1 MAESHVP
8 NSVNNAIYD
17 TLDERWY
24 DAFDDPVALLRAES
38 AQRTPWILD
47 TIAGAFRGR
56 PARILDV
63 GCGAGFL
70 SNALVQHGHDV
81 TGMDA
86 SQASLAVAARHDTTG
101 SVRYAQGDA
110 TRLDF
115 ADGSFDVVCAMDFL
129 EHVEDPGAV
138 ITEAA
143 RVLAPDGLFFFH
155 TFNRNWLAWL
165 VVIKGVEWFVRN
177 TPRDLHVL
185 RLFLKPDEVRA
196 MCETAG
202 LGVAELRGFEPVI
215 ASVAFVRLLATGVVP
230 KNFAFR
236 FTASTRIGYTGLAVK
251 GAPGAGHPRGLGR
264 GGPGGRASLD
274 GPRLTIA
281 TI

>member
-1 MAESHVP
+1 MAEGHVP
-8 NSVNNAIYD
+8 NRVNNAIYD
-17 TLDERWY
+17 ALDERWY

-38 AQRTPWILD
+38 AQRTPWVVD
-47 TIAGAFRGR
+47 TIAAAFRGR
-56 PARILDV
+56 AARILDV

-70 SNALVQHGHDV
+70 SNELVQHGHEV

-101 SVRYAQGDA
+101 AVRYAQGDA

-138 ITEAA
+138 IAESA
-143 RVLAPDGLFFFH
+143 RVLAPEGLFFFH

-177 TPRDLHVL
+177 TPPDLHVL

-196 MCETAG
+196 MCETSG
-202 LGVAELRGFEPVI
+202 LGVSELHGFEPVV
-215 ASVAFVRLLATGVVP
+215 ASIAFVRLLLTGVVP
-230 KNFAFR
+230 RNFAFR

-251 GAPGAGHPRGLGR
+251 GPPGPVRHRVLGG
-264 GGPGGRASLD
+264 GGPG
-274 GPRLTIA
+274 PRLRGRRPPTIA
-281 TI
+281 TT